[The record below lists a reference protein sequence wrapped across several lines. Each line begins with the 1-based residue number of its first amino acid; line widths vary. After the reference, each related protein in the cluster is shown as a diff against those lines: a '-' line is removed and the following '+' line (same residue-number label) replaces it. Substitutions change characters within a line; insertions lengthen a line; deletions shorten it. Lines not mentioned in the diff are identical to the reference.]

1 MAIAL
6 IMMVQCGNLQKLSQ
20 LNMKQ
25 QFKRYLKMM
34 MSVNIIDTID
44 LNYTEDLKYKGFI
57 IGPNICY
64 EITNKEEIPP
74 ASTKYQAVELIQ
86 FTG

>member
-1 MAIAL
+1 M
-6 IMMVQCGNLQKLSQ
+6 
-20 LNMKQ
+20 
-25 QFKRYLKMM
+25 
-34 MSVNIIDTID
+34 NIIDTID